1 MKTIT
6 RRLLFLM
13 LVLFGVIA
21 CDKPE
26 VHTPLVEQSD
36 TISAQ
41 PDQVSIT
48 IAKKWFYEEYL
59 KDQGRKATNESKRL
73 IRNIYWER
81 AKLDKMTDG
90 KDLLIIPIEHHNP
103 GESANSDTY
112 LWIFRYKDNKLN
124 AKVIEYLSSAKD
136 LKTPIDISNFTGAMS
151 VRDWNGKL
159 LNGFTFK
166 NNKPVGLLHS
176 VKGAETERVKEAK
189 SGRVDMTICNTVVFK
204 ASTCTSYFY
213 KICENGNCTELRPND
228 TPTFCEFYEIIVPQC
243 YWVADFPGQPNPYS
257 GGPSDLTIIA
267 ANQMTMPGM
276 SHPAINLRKHL
287 DCFGI
292 NTGLSTYKITVYV
305 AEPMSGTGK
314 TVKGAN
320 VGHTF
325 IGLEKTTNGVV
336 IRQVVGFYPNTM
348 DTGWVSSHV
357 ADNGGD
363 SYTVSASFEVTS
375 SGFTSAINGLIS
387 SMGMMYNISQ
397 YNCTTAV
404 ASTADA
410 VGLTFPKRESD
421 FPFGMGKGMSPGQL
435 GKDLRDHQSSSGD
448 LDLDGGT
455 APASHGPCN

>member
-103 GESANSDTY
+103 GEPANSDTY

-176 VKGAETERVKEAK
+176 VKGVETERVKEAK
-189 SGRVDMTICNTVVFK
+189 SGRADVTICNTVVFR

-276 SHPAINLRKHL
+276 SIRRSISVNILTASGSILDYPHTKLQFMLLNQCQEQGKLLREQMWVILLSVLKKRQMAWSSGRSSAFTL
-287 DCFGI
+287 TQWI
-292 NTGLSTYKITVYV
+292 LAGLAHTLRIMV
-305 AEPMSGTGK
+305 AT
-314 TVKGAN
+314 
-320 VGHTF
+320 
-325 IGLEKTTNGVV
+325 V
-336 IRQVVGFYPNTM
+336 IRFPHLSRSPPQ
-348 DTGWVSSHV
+348 
-357 ADNGGD
+357 
-363 SYTVSASFEVTS
+363 
-375 SGFTSAINGLIS
+375 GL
-387 SMGMMYNISQ
+387 
-397 YNCTTAV
+397 
-404 ASTADA
+404 
-410 VGLTFPKRESD
+410 R
-421 FPFGMGKGMSPGQL
+421 
-435 GKDLRDHQSSSGD
+435 
-448 LDLDGGT
+448 
-455 APASHGPCN
+455 AP